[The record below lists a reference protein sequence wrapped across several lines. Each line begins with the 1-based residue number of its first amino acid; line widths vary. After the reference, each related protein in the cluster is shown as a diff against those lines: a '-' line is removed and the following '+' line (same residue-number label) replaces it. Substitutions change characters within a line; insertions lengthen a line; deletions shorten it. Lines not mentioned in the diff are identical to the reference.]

1 MKHILITGSGS
12 YIGTALEQRLEP
24 EEYQITVLDVQDP
37 SWEQADFSGFDT
49 VVHIAAIVHQKERP
63 DMEEL
68 YFRVNRDLALRCA
81 QKAKAQGV
89 GQFLFMSS
97 MSVYGMDTGVITPDT
112 VPTPVTFYGK
122 SKLAAEDLLRRE
134 ADNRFRVCILRPPM
148 VYGPGCKGNFQTV
161 VKLVKMLPVFPLI
174 RNRRSMIHVDNLV
187 EFIKLCI
194 DQGLEGLYFP
204 QNREYVRTSHM
215 ARCIA
220 QKLGKRVFFSRLLGL
235 GVLCIRPFVGT
246 AKKAFGTLIYEN
258 TEQHGFSY
266 CVREQDNSI
275 FHAVK

>member
-1 MKHILITGSGS
+1 MKHILIAGAGS
-12 YIGTALEQRLEP
+12 YIGSALEHRLDP
-24 EEYQITVLDVQDP
+24 KEYRVSVLDVQDP

-49 VVHIAAIVHQKERP
+49 VVHIAAIVHQKERS

-81 QKAKAQGV
+81 RKARAQGV

-112 VPTPVTFYGK
+112 VPAPVTFYGK
-122 SKLAAEDLLRRE
+122 SKLAAENLLRCE
-134 ADNRFRVCILRPPM
+134 ADDRFRVCILRPPM

-161 VKLVKMLPVFPLI
+161 VQLVKKLPVFPLV

-194 DQGLEGLYFP
+194 DRELEGLYFP
-204 QNREYVRTSHM
+204 QNREYVQTSHM
-215 ARCIA
+215 AHCIA
-220 QKLGKRVFFSRLLGL
+220 QKLGKRIFFSRLLGL

-258 TEQHGFSY
+258 TERHGYSY
-266 CVREQDNSI
+266 CVREQDSSI